1 MDHASATPLTETPP
15 SALAPSRLPPVARLF
30 TVEGMCSIG
39 GNLLQIGIFFY
50 TARRFGWGLK
60 ENFTLATVQGIVYV
74 VGAMLA
80 HGLATRVGAR
90 RALVVQLAALTLI
103 ALAPV
108 VNGSSAVVVAAL
120 LAYTFII
127 GLVWPM
133 IESLVAT
140 GVADP
145 HDLSRRMAAY
155 NVVWA
160 GTAALTLAVNGAIIE
175 YWPVGVFVI
184 TAVMHGL
191 SALLLLPGLRNASP
205 TDATPEATTT
215 TTHPH
220 LNPEPELLRVRT
232 VALWLSR
239 ISVPAS
245 YALVYALSALLPSLE
260 TIKQLPTWAATLAGS
275 VWLMSRWLTFLM
287 LGFSTWW
294 HTRPRALLVA
304 AWVMLAAFAAVAWQ
318 PSRAVGQHALVVD
331 IAWLVLC
338 QILIGLAIGLIYSAS
353 LYFGMV
359 LSEGSTEHS
368 GYHEALIGLGS
379 ILGPGAGAFAQW
391 LQPGHVGPGVIAVAG
406 VLLLSTIVATGASVT
421 THK

>member
-1 MDHASATPLTETPP
+1 MEHRSE
-15 SALAPSRLPPVARLF
+15 SRILPPVARLF
-30 TVEGMCSIG
+30 TVEGLCSIG

-50 TARRFGWGLK
+50 TNRRFGWGLR

-80 HGLATRVGAR
+80 HALATRVGSR
-90 RALVVQLAALTLI
+90 RALVVQLAALTFA

-108 VNGSSAVVVAAL
+108 VYGSIKVVVAAL
-120 LAYTFII
+120 LVYTFVI
-127 GLVWPM
+127 GLCWPM
-133 IESLVAT
+133 IESLVAQ
-140 GVADP
+140 GVSDP
-145 HDLSRRMAAY
+145 HVLSRRMAAY

-184 TAVMHGL
+184 TAVMHGT
-191 SALLLLPGLRNASP
+191 SAVLLLTGLRA
-205 TDATPEATTT
+205 ATPAETPEPETS
-215 TTHPH
+215 HPH
-220 LNPEPELLRVRT
+220 LNPEPELLRART

-245 YALVYALSALLPSLE
+245 YALVYALSALLPSLA
-260 TIKQLPTWAATLAGS
+260 TVKQLPTWAATLAGS
-275 VWLMSRWLTFLM
+275 VWLLSRWLTFLL

-304 AWVMLAAFAAVAWQ
+304 AWLMLAGFAAVAWQ
-318 PSRAVGQHALVVD
+318 PSHTLGNSKLVLD
-331 IAWLVLC
+331 IGWLVLC
-338 QILIGLAIGLIYSAS
+338 QILIGVSIGLIYSAS

-391 LQPGHVGPGVIAVAG
+391 LQPGHIIPGVVAVAG
-406 VLLLSTIVATGASVT
+406 VLLLSTLVATGASVT
-421 THK
+421 THR

>member
-1 MDHASATPLTETPP
+1 
-15 SALAPSRLPPVARLF
+15 VY
-30 TVEGMCSIG
+30 GSI
-39 GNLLQIGIFFY
+39 
-50 TARRFGWGLK
+50 
-60 ENFTLATVQGIVYV
+60 
-74 VGAMLA
+74 
-80 HGLATRVGAR
+80 
-90 RALVVQLAALTLI
+90 
-103 ALAPV
+103 
-108 VNGSSAVVVAAL
+108 AVVIVAL

-127 GLVWPM
+127 GLCWPM

-140 GVADP
+140 GVTDP

-184 TAVMHGL
+184 TAVMHGV
-191 SALLLLPGLRNASP
+191 SALLLLPGLWN
-205 TDATPEATTT
+205 ATPAEPEAAEAP
-215 TTHPH
+215 HPH
-220 LNPEPELLRVRT
+220 LDPEPELLRVRT

-260 TIKQLPTWAATLAGS
+260 TVKQLPTWAATLAGS
-275 VWLMSRWLTFLM
+275 VWLMSRWVTFLL

-304 AWVMLAAFAAVAWQ
+304 AWLMLAGFAAVAWQ
-318 PSRAVGQHALVVD
+318 PSQAMSGSSNLWID
-331 IAWLVLC
+331 LAWLVLC
-338 QILIGLAIGLIYSAS
+338 QILIGLSIGLIYSAS

-391 LQPGHVGPGVIAVAG
+391 LQPGHVGPGVVAVAG
-406 VLLLSTIVATGASVT
+406 VLLLSTLVATGASVT
-421 THK
+421 THR

>member
-1 MDHASATPLTETPP
+1 MAHAPATPLAEPAP
-15 SALAPSRLPPVARLF
+15 DAHAPSRLPPAARLF
-30 TVEGMCSIG
+30 TLEGLCSIG

-50 TARRFGWGLK
+50 TNRRFSWGLK

-80 HGLATRVGAR
+80 HALATRVGAR
-90 RALVVQLAALTLI
+90 RALVVQLAVLTLV

-108 VNGSSAVVVAAL
+108 VNGSVPVVVVAL
-120 LAYTFII
+120 LVYTFVI
-127 GLVWPM
+127 GLCWPM
-133 IESLVAT
+133 IESLVAQ
-140 GVADP
+140 GVTDP

-191 SALLLLPGLRNASP
+191 SALLLLPGLRNARP
-205 TDATPEATTT
+205 PEADTVTAP
-215 TTHPH
+215 HPH
-220 LNPEPELLRVRT
+220 LDPEPELLRVRT

-245 YALVYALSALLPSLE
+245 YALVYALSALLPSLA
-260 TIKQLPTWAATLAGS
+260 TIRQLPIWAATLAGS
-275 VWLMSRWLTFLM
+275 VWLMSRWLTFLL
-287 LGFSTWW
+287 LGFGTWW
-294 HTRPRALLVA
+294 HTRPRSLLVA
-304 AWVMLAAFAAVAWQ
+304 AWLMLAAFAAVAWQ
-318 PSRAVGQHALVVD
+318 PSEVLFGSPILWVNL
-331 IAWLVLC
+331 AWLVLC
-338 QILIGLAIGLIYSAS
+338 QVVIGVSIGLIYSAS

-391 LQPGHVGPGVIAVAG
+391 LQPGHLTPGVVAVAS
-406 VLLLSTIVATGASVT
+406 VLLLSTLVATGAAVT
-421 THK
+421 TRK

>member
-1 MDHASATPLTETPP
+1 MDHRIE
-15 SALAPSRLPPVARLF
+15 SRTLPPVTRLF
-30 TVEGMCSIG
+30 TIEGMCSIG

-50 TARRFGWGLK
+50 TARRFEWGLK

-74 VGAMLA
+74 VGAMMA
-80 HGLATRVGAR
+80 HALATRVGAR
-90 RALVVQLAALTLI
+90 RALVVQLAALTLV

-108 VNGSSAVVVAAL
+108 VHGSSGVVVAAL
-120 LAYTFII
+120 LAYTFVI
-127 GLVWPM
+127 GLCWPM

-140 GVADP
+140 GVTDP

-184 TAVMHGL
+184 TAVMHGV
-191 SALLLLPGLRNASP
+191 SALLLLPGLWREAP
-205 TDATPEATTT
+205 AEPDAAEAP
-215 TTHPH
+215 HPH
-220 LNPEPELLRVRT
+220 LDPEPQLLRART

-245 YALVYALSALLPSLE
+245 YALVYALSALLPSLP
-260 TIKQLPTWAATLAGS
+260 TVKQLPTWAATLAAS
-275 VWLMSRWLTFLM
+275 VWLISRWLTFLL

-294 HTRPRALLVA
+294 HTRPRALLAA
-304 AWVMLAAFAAVAWQ
+304 AWLMLVGFAAVAWQ
-318 PSRAVGQHALVVD
+318 PSEALAGSSNLLID
-331 IAWLVLC
+331 LAWLVMC
-338 QILIGLAIGLIYSAS
+338 QVLIGLAIGLIYSAS

-379 ILGPGAGAFAQW
+379 ILGPGAGALAQW
-391 LQPGHVGPGVIAVAG
+391 LKPGHVGPGVVAVAG
-406 VLLLSTIVATGASVT
+406 VLLLSTLVATGASVT
-421 THK
+421 TRK